1 LPAIGAFTLT
11 NIKSLMSAEVEK
23 WGTSIMK
30 MNRIFIVAALVAS
43 GSAQAASLADA
54 QGQVWVGR
62 EKGFTLAQG
71 AAELSPGDRVK
82 VGAKSLARIVYPDG
96 CSVSLGA
103 NSLATVAKH
112 SPCSFRAQFGGDT
125 GASPNLLGM
134 GLVGAGV
141 VGAGVGLGL
150 ALTRGGGNNNNWAA
164 LLLFRPASP

>member
-1 LPAIGAFTLT
+1 
-11 NIKSLMSAEVEK
+11 
-23 WGTSIMK
+23 MK
-30 MNRIFIVAALVAS
+30 MNRIFILAALIAS

-62 EKGFTLAQG
+62 ENGFTLAQG

-112 SPCSFRAQFGGDT
+112 SPCSFRAQVGGDT
-125 GASPNLLGM
+125 GPNLLGM
-134 GLVGAGV
+134 GLVGAGI
-141 VGAGVGLGL
+141 VGAGVGVGL
-150 ALTRGGGNNNNWAA
+150 AATQGGRGNNNNGAG
-164 LLLFRPASP
+164 LLLLLLRPASP